1 MLMRARLVVFVVV
14 LAVLGGV
21 SPGAIIYD
29 LGQVPPPD
37 GNSLTEV
44 NAAGGIWVGD
54 KLFTSFTVD
63 CAGTVGVVPQ
73 GLAEIYVHGVEVNG
87 DYGLIFTGSWS
98 AFSGRTADST
108 ITFKVTASE
117 GYLIKDNGLKLL
129 GYGAENGG
137 SIIITEN
144 VYPGDPKTSPSIADK
159 LVYYRTLSDGTTF
172 VKQEDHADFTP
183 LREIWIKKDVSVTGG
198 INAGG
203 GVAHLSQFQQTFSQ
217 IPEPATL
224 ALLALGGLALLRRRR
239 RRA

>member
-1 MLMRARLVVFVVV
+1 MRARLVAFIVV
-14 LAVLGGV
+14 LAVLGGI

-63 CAGTVGVVPQ
+63 CTKTVGAVAP
-73 GLAEIYVHGVEVNG
+73 GLAEIAVRGVDVNG
-87 DYGLIFTGSWS
+87 DYGLIF
-98 AFSGRTADST
+98 SGLWQAGAGQLADSA

-129 GYGAENGG
+129 AYGAANGG
-137 SIIITEN
+137 SVSITEN
-144 VYPGDPKTSPSIADK
+144 VYPGDPSTSLSIADK
-159 LVYYRTLSDGTTF
+159 FVYYTRNNGTSF
-172 VKQEDHADFTP
+172 GIPEDHADFIP
-183 LREIWIKKDVSVTGG
+183 LREIWIVKDVGVTGG
-198 INAGG
+198 NNEAGF
-203 GVAHLSQFQQTFSQ
+203 AQLSQFQQTFSQ

-239 RRA
+239 RHRA